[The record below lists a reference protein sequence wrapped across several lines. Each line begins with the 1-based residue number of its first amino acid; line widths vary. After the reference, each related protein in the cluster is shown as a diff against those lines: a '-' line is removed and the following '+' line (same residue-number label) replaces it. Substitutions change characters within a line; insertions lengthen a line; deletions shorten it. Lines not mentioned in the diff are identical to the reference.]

1 MKFYLAAI
9 FLTIVLNFYVKSSF
23 GFYFGDSTKTECSCT
38 CGDGKICAKTKL
50 ILFTKCQCQEGIC
63 PNKYKFSGKQ
73 HACAQ
78 WAKIRKKVQFWGS
91 CTIASKTKINV
102 FKMIFERDGPEE

>member
-50 ILFTKCQCQEGIC
+50 ILFNKCQCQDGFC
-63 PNKYKFSGKQ
+63 PDEYKFSGK
-73 HACAQ
+73 HASGLKCRISA
-78 WAKIRKKVQFWGS
+78 IWGE
-91 CTIASKTKINV
+91 TTLLY
-102 FKMIFERDGPEE
+102 FKGYNQRIIVT

>member
-50 ILFTKCQCQEGIC
+50 ILFNKCQCQEGFC
-63 PNKYKFSGKQ
+63 PDEYKFSGK
-73 HACAQ
+73 HASGLKFRISA
-78 WAKIRKKVQFWGS
+78 IWGE
-91 CTIASKTKINV
+91 TILLY
-102 FKMIFERDGPEE
+102 FKGYNQRIIVT

>member
-50 ILFTKCQCQEGIC
+50 ILFTKCQCQEGAC
-63 PNKYKFSGKQ
+63 PDRYKFSGMY
-73 HACAQ
+73 ARAQ
-78 WAKIRKKVQFWGS
+78 RAKIRKKCNLGKPVGF
-91 CTIASKTKINV
+91 
-102 FKMIFERDGPEE
+102 

>member
-23 GFYFGDSTKTECSCT
+23 GFDSTQECSCT

-50 ILFTKCQCQEGIC
+50 ILFTKCQCQEGAC
-63 PNKYKFSGKQ
+63 PDRYKFSGKY
-73 HACAQ
+73 ARAQ
-78 WAKIRKKVQFWGS
+78 RAKIRKKVQFGEAYWILNGTVLKS
-91 CTIASKTKINV
+91 
-102 FKMIFERDGPEE
+102 